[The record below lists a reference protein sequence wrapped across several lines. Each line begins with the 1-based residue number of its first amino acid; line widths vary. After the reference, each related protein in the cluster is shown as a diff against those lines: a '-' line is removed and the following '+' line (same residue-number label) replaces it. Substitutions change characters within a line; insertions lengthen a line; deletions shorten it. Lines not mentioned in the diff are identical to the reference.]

1 MCECVCA
8 CVLCVVYLRACLCVY
23 VRVGSY
29 VCVCVRARARTFS
42 YLRPRVGARSPAKA
56 RATRPIVPDSPAEGR
71 QVKCRGGISLSVY
84 RTRTTVYR
92 TRTTVYRTRTTV
104 YRTRT
109 TVYRTRTTVYRTR
122 TAQPRDAKRRSRRHF
137 CGPLEPVT
145 ITARAVYRARLQG
158 PGLQTLLGA
167 PGRRGRRRR
176 AVVARRDGLKISASK
191 SQRQNPSS
199 ETASRARIFSRS
211 GGQPR
216 PAAVA
221 GQPTPDATARTP
233 DTNKPQ
239 ALP

>member
-71 QVKCRGGISLSVY
+71 HVKCRGGISLS
-84 RTRTTVYR
+84 
-92 TRTTVYRTRTTV
+92 V

>member
-71 QVKCRGGISLSVY
+71 QVKCRGGISLS
-84 RTRTTVYR
+84 
-92 TRTTVYRTRTTV
+92 V

>member
-71 QVKCRGGISLSVY
+71 QVKCRGGISL
-84 RTRTTVYR
+84 
-92 TRTTVYRTRTTV
+92 TV